1 MIKHI
6 EKNNNINKLLF
17 FIVGL
22 FFLIF
27 FNSSIHPSSIL
38 RKSPNSTL
46 RILPLGN
53 SITYDKRSN
62 DQRSIGEKYG
72 YRYPLYQLLK
82 SAGVKFTFTGSEH
95 SGGNYL
101 PAGYDGN
108 GGFPGIKSSELL
120 LLLKTGRLFQP
131 YNGIDKQ
138 ITHGRYLDF
147 YPSDI
152 ILLHIGTNGNDENNG
167 TSASDIEKILDHI
180 DSVSTNITVIVSL
193 IIDRS
198 PNQPFVTEL
207 NNNIKNMVLDR
218 INNPSND
225 AYPDKLVLV
234 DMQNDAGIDYTIDSM
249 GTIGDGIPGDMNDK
263 YHPNDKGYKKMATM
277 WFNALSTVISTKPIV
292 TLQPKNFS
300 AIVGNQ
306 VEFHVVAVGT
316 KPLSYQWK
324 RNGIDIPGAT
334 DSVYQINS
342 AMLSDDSAHFSCTV
356 SNSANSITSNDAILF
371 VVDENERVEANLQ
384 VLYVFGSNSNSVQ
397 DIAKQ
402 GTPLN
407 LTISNPSNVE
417 LLPHGLMVNSQTN
430 IASDIFASKLFYS
443 CTSSDEISIEAW
455 VRPKSLTQTGPARI
469 ITYSEDG
476 SKRNFTLGQINDKY
490 IVRLSTTTTDAN
502 GEPALSGTAGSLT
515 TELTHVVYTRDTN
528 GIAKLYINGVE
539 NSSKTVDGNFST
551 WDSTFSFGLANEF
564 TTDRKWLGTFYL
576 AAVYSR
582 ALRADEVAHNYL
594 VKFNG
599 YPELLI
605 SPKNLEGIVKNDS
618 LALLT
623 WTDTELN
630 ELGFIIERKANLT
643 DSNFVVLDTLL
654 MDAQSYM
661 DFTPKHST
669 SYFYRIKAY
678 NEKYISAYSDTV
690 EVNNLVGVK
699 ENTKVVNNFKLY
711 QNYPNPF
718 NPTTTIKYAIP
729 SSVKSLQTTSHH
741 VELKVF
747 DVLGR
752 EVATLV
758 NETKQPGFYEVK
770 FDAGTFTSGVYYYQI
785 KVGKFVET
793 KKMILMQ

>member
-1 MIKHI
+1 LIKHI
-6 EKNNNINKLLF
+6 EKNNNINKSLF
-17 FIVGL
+17 FVVGL
-22 FFLIF
+22 IFLIF
-27 FNSSIHPSSIL
+27 FNSSIHPSSTL

-263 YHPNDKGYKKMATM
+263 YHPNDKGYSKMAKL
-277 WFNALSTVISTKPIV
+277 WFNAISTVIASKPVI
-292 TLQPKNFS
+292 TLQPKNYS
-300 AIVGNQ
+300 AVVGQEVKFTVN
-306 VEFHVVAVGT
+306 VLGT
-316 KPLSYQWK
+316 KPFNYQW
-324 RNGIDIPGAT
+324 RINGNNIAGAT
-334 DSVYQINS
+334 DSILVLNS
-342 AMLSDDSAHFSCTV
+342 ASLADDSMHFTCVV
-356 SNSANSITSNDAILF
+356 SNIAGVTLSNDAILF
-371 VVDENERVEANLQ
+371 VSDENERIKADLQ
-384 VLYVFGSNSNSVQ
+384 VLYKFKNSSNTIFDLAEQ
-397 DIAKQ
+397 EPAF
-402 GTPLN
+402 N
-407 LTISNPSNVE
+407 LTISEPTKTEKVPYGIKTIS
-417 LLPHGLMVNSQTN
+417 STN
-430 IASDIFASKLFYS
+430 IYS
-443 CTSSDEISIEAW
+443 NNSPTKIYNSCIQSNEISLEAW
-455 VRPKSLTQTGPARI
+455 LKPSKISQTGPARI
-469 ITYSEDG
+469 ITFSKDG
-476 SKRNFTLGQINDKY
+476 SKRNFMLGQNYNKY
-490 IVRLSTTTTDAN
+490 IVRLSTTTTDEN
-502 GEPALSGTAGSLT
+502 GEPALSSTSGSLT
-515 TELTHVVYTRDTN
+515 TNLTHIVYTRNVN

-539 NSSKTVDGNFST
+539 NSSKTVRGNFSN
-551 WDSTFSFGLANEF
+551 WDNTYLFGLANEF
-564 TTDRKWLGTFYL
+564 TTDKKWLGTYYL
-576 AAVYSR
+576 VAIYDR
-582 ALRADEVAHNYL
+582 ALRNDEIVHNYS
-594 VKFNG
+594 VG
-599 YPELLI
+599 YNEFSKLLFPPTDL
-605 SPKNLEGIVKNDS
+605 SGTVQNDS
-618 LALLT
+618 LVKLT
-623 WTDTELN
+623 WNDN
-630 ELGFIIERKANLT
+630 SDKELGYIIERKANNNDSTYVIIDTVTANITTYT
-643 DSNFVVLDTLL
+643 DFSSKN
-654 MDAQSYM
+654 S
-661 DFTPKHST
+661 S

-678 NEKYISAYSDTV
+678 NIRFESDYSDTV
-690 EVNNLVGVK
+690 LVGNIVGI
-699 ENTKVVNNFKLY
+699 EEHTQLVNNFKLF

-718 NPTTTIKYAIP
+718 NPATTIKYAIP
-729 SSVKSLQTTSHH
+729 PSVKTLGTKSQP

-752 EVATLV
+752 EVTTLV
-758 NETKQPGFYEVK
+758 NEIKQPGYYEVK
-770 FDAGTFTSGVYYYQI
+770 FDAGNLSSGIYYYQL
-785 KVGKFVET
+785 KVGGFVET